1 MNFHYQLFSP
11 PTCPLSPVIPN
22 NGRHLCI
29 TAAAGTELAM
39 TSFRAFVQ
47 YYRLFDHSPFS
58 TRVRILQPEGLHHP
72 RGVAGSGFRPLPN
85 IPYCCLP

>member
-1 MNFHYQLFSP
+1 MGFHFQLFSP

-39 TSFRAFVQ
+39 TSSRAFV
-47 YYRLFDHSPFS
+47 RLHHVLFDVPFS
-58 TRVRILQPEGLHHP
+58 TRVRILQPEDLHHP